1 MRKRKRALHS
11 RELNNRRGVGFV
23 RPTAVTL
30 NYAHAHTHTQKK
42 KKQKCFE
49 TSQNECVRG
58 NVLNEALKTEEKRQR
73 IQRQFR
79 VFHALKENNDQKLG

>member
-1 MRKRKRALHS
+1 MHS

-30 NYAHAHTHTQKK
+30 NYAHAHTHAKK
-42 KKQKCFE
+42 KKEAKQKCFE
-49 TSQNECVRG
+49 TSQNECIRG
-58 NVLNEALKTEEKRQR
+58 NVFIEASKTEEKRQR

-79 VFHALKENNDQKLG
+79 AFHALKENNNQKLG